1 MLGYLV
7 TLHLLCLL
15 VLFSLSA
22 VIGPLCTGLA
32 VLLLAVSF
40 SYCYK
45 HHYRLAGKRCVR
57 QIWMSD
63 EHCVLYRADG
73 REIKLDVAG
82 RHYVSSWLIVVEL
95 GPRVAIIRK
104 RLVLF
109 SDAAP
114 FEQLRRLR
122 VRLRFPVSDSVYNYR
137 G

>member
-22 VIGPLCTGLA
+22 VIGPLYA
-32 VLLLAVSF
+32 VLIVLVLAVSF
-40 SYCYK
+40 IYCYK
-45 HHYRLAGKRCVR
+45 NYYRLAGKHCVQ
-57 QIWMSD
+57 QILLKD
-63 EHCVLYRADG
+63 EHCVLQRADG
-73 REIKLDVAG
+73 REIKLDLAG
-82 RHYVSSWLIVVEL
+82 RHYVSSWIIIV
-95 GPRVAIIRK
+95 GFRPRLAIISK

-109 SDAAP
+109 ADAAP

-122 VRLRFPVSDSVYNYR
+122 VRLRFPVSGSVYNYR